1 MQHYNNIDELF
12 RDRFSNFEV
21 EPPERVW
28 QNVSKT
34 ISSGPGINP
43 GWMMKGGIWGLSVV
57 VILLSVLSYY
67 QVSRIPAWL
76 TRTAD
81 REITTFYAPAVPPVE
96 YAVRADITAPE
107 NAAPTIDI
115 SGTTSAERQET
126 GLVEIPAGDTPATQN
141 MMEESNKVPG
151 ITSPV
156 DNEKQPEPAVTQSH
170 PDQTTVS
177 ANARVLYPDLAL
189 LSTRGFDGRF
199 YASLPNP
206 GFRNLF
212 SDRFTASLGTRNWN
226 KTFFGVSAPLSSRD
240 YGMKPEWFVGL
251 SFTPE
256 LIYHPSDE
264 SSPKHS
270 FAIELNSTY
279 LFRGFFVQG
288 GVGVALSN
296 DNAACSVDFE
306 RYEYLGS
313 YEDLIEITFDTTG
326 GNVVPIYHTQT
337 LEVYDSIRHVSI
349 SQAKNR
355 YTYLQIPLLFGMNR
369 DLRKISWSV
378 KAGPSISFL
387 VHEGTPDLDLPY
399 RDIRVISLENSLPQ
413 RIEHF
418 WQALFALGIS
428 YKLSNTVSLN
438 IEPTFKYYINSA
450 YERPYMTTRHPYSLA
465 LRTGFT
471 LKLK

>member
-28 QNVSKT
+28 RNVSRT

-57 VILLSVLSYY
+57 VILLSVLSYH
-67 QVSRIPAWL
+67 QVSRIPTWL

-81 REITTFYAPAVPPVE
+81 REITTIQAPAAP
-96 YAVRADITAPE
+96 AMKFMVRAGIPAPE
-107 NAAPTIDI
+107 RAPALTHLP
-115 SGTTSAERQET
+115 GNTSPARQET
-126 GLVEIPAGDTPATQN
+126 GIIEAPEVNPPAAQSTY
-141 MMEESNKVPG
+141 EESNEVPG
-151 ITSPV
+151 ITPPV
-156 DNEKQPEPAVTQSH
+156 DNEKQPGPVVTESQ
-170 PDQTTVS
+170 PDQTTLS
-177 ANARVLYPDLAL
+177 ANARVAYPDLAL

-199 YASLPNP
+199 YASLPDA

-212 SDRFTASLGTRNWN
+212 ADRFTASLGTLNWN

-251 SFTPE
+251 YITPE

-264 SSPKHS
+264 GNPKHS
-270 FAIELNSTY
+270 YAIELNSTY
-279 LFRGFFVQG
+279 QLRGFFVQG
-288 GVGVALSN
+288 GVGIALSN
-296 DNAACSVDFE
+296 DNAACSIDYE
-306 RYEYLGS
+306 RYEFLGS

-337 LEVYDSIRHVSI
+337 VDVYDSIRHVSI

-369 DLRKISWSV
+369 DMRKISWSV

-399 RDIRVISLENSLPQ
+399 RDIKVINLENSLPR

-465 LRTGFT
+465 LRAGFM
-471 LKLK
+471 LKMK